1 MSENL
6 PQNEPSI
13 EEHTDEEVFQ
23 NYMEDLKLSPEDF
36 DKRILDVGS
45 GSSQFAKWARD
56 HHVSSQI
63 FSLEPKQEPQE
74 RTKSVQGKAE
84 AIPFQ
89 SEVFDL
95 VVSNASIPNI
105 FLGES
110 PETVK
115 ERVRSSLFEL
125 MRVTKPGGEIRL
137 GRVLRGEVYESQE
150 ILASALDEAFA
161 ELRRDYG
168 IEIEEIPYPAANT
181 YEYVNHQPVK
191 LLAKAYLIK
200 MHKPINFEHEKPTK

>member
-13 EEHTDEEVFQ
+13 EDHTDEEVFQ

-137 GRVLRGEVYESQE
+137 GRVLRGKVYESQE

-191 LLAKAYLIK
+191 IAC
-200 MHKPINFEHEKPTK
+200 